1 MRHQILDHQVRT
13 VQLLH
18 KQELFI
24 VTSLLLPFDKSAEHR
39 SHVIVLPQRQCQ
51 ALPGY
56 VVLEEAVPLNTKVLN
71 LFVHPLESVL
81 GRPNS
86 QFVIYDFLDQIFL
99 QDGLKFLT
107 SVLLG

>member
-1 MRHQILDHQVRT
+1 M
-13 VQLLH
+13 
-18 KQELFI
+18 
-24 VTSLLLPFDKSAEHR
+24 
-39 SHVIVLPQRQCQ
+39 
-51 ALPGY
+51 
-56 VVLEEAVPLNTKVLN
+56 LEEAVPLNTEVLN

-86 QFVIYDFLDQIFL
+86 QLVIYDFLDQIFF